1 MKDLMN
7 CGFVALD
14 AKDQCCIVG
23 GGAKFGALSD
33 TLSRVFRNLSKKMGT
48 VGAIALLLADN
59 ADSFIEGVI
68 DGWNR

>member
-7 CGFVALD
+7 CGFVALE

-33 TLSRVFRNLSKKMGT
+33 TLGKLFRSLGKKMGT
-48 VGAIALLLADN
+48 AGAIALLLADN
-59 ADSFIEGVI
+59 VDSFIEGVI
-68 DGWNR
+68 DGWNQ